1 MYMLSV
7 PLDDQQ
13 IFSASSSGANSFST
27 GYGSCSPIPRPVPQ
41 SFSNSHQMPQ
51 MDINTSSSCNYRI
64 AYFIIKANTS
74 RVVEISMAKNI
85 FAFSPVTERKLLSA
99 VKVSWCSYYLLV
111 FSYVSLILI
120 LIKYKTS

>member
-1 MYMLSV
+1 MHILCV
-7 PLDDQQ
+7 LLDDQQ
-13 IFSASSSGANSFST
+13 IFSASSSGASSFST

-41 SFSNSHQMPQ
+41 SFSNSQQIPQ

-99 VKVSWCSYYLLV
+99 VKVSYVVMIFYLI
-111 FSYVSLILI
+111 SHCY
-120 LIKYKTS
+120 